1 MLGAHPM
8 LKPVL
13 QLAAVGVLGVALWK
27 VLSVFMLPLLGT
39 LLGVLLKVA
48 LLAGLAFL
56 VVWWLRKPKDSEPKD
71 GEAPAS

>member
-1 MLGAHPM
+1 MGF
-8 LKPVL
+8 
-13 QLAAVGVLGVALWK
+13 LGVAVWK

-56 VVWWLRKPKDSEPKD
+56 IVWWLRKSKDGETKD

>member
-1 MLGAHPM
+1 M

-13 QLAAVGVLGVALWK
+13 QLAAVGVLGVAVWK
-27 VLSVFMLPLLGT
+27 VVSIFMLPLLGT

-56 VVWWLRKPKDSEPKD
+56 IVWWLRKRKDGETKD
-71 GEAPAS
+71 GEAPAT